1 MLVVDGDGVVRQR
14 GPGVVCG
21 AHGVRVR
28 GAHRAARRA
37 RRAHRAHCAYAGR
50 ANLLI
55 ICDHNSRRIWLSL
68 WNICLC
74 WSRFNC
80 SSDFMFSFSSFWFH
94 FDTCVAFITVFGFSR
109 CFGGI

>member
-50 ANLLI
+50 ANLLQI
-55 ICDHNSRRIWLSL
+55 IFYI
-68 WNICLC
+68 
-74 WSRFNC
+74 
-80 SSDFMFSFSSFWFH
+80 
-94 FDTCVAFITVFGFSR
+94 
-109 CFGGI
+109 